1 MIQLDLDKSR
11 LDDEQYVLQAVNTLF
26 VRKVIE
32 GQTQRYKTC
41 FDFYMGIEPQT
52 SFKEDYDYRCRVIN
66 LTKPIVD
73 TATETFIGELPD
85 IVSSGKKAEKD
96 KISVFNQKLYNR
108 QFSNHIYETLH
119 YSSKCG
125 TGFLA
130 LYNLQGDTFPR
141 FREIN
146 PKFAEVVYDCS
157 LEQKPLF
164 AFYIVEKNDGDTIT
178 GSKYIIYVYTDK
190 KIFAFESPL
199 TYVPQSTVPNADKQV
214 FVIPYFAWKKTN
226 GEEVSSVEHGFGDI
240 PIVEFPNN
248 ADYIGDAECVFDLIS
263 LYNEVTNNRCKNLYD
278 VVNYILMIKNV
289 RLGDDEETQK
299 VVEMLKRH
307 HILPVEGENVDAK
320 FLTNPINQDQMQ
332 TLANSIKDTI
342 HYICR
347 VPDLSSVDFSQN
359 ASDPIIKIKT
369 KPLLDLCKDKEK
381 KCTGAYLRV
390 IKMIMNWCKNNSSDF
405 EEFNFDTDI
414 ITLKYTH
421 TLPSNDN
428 DMITMITNLQ
438 NSSMANPEVLLQEL
452 SFIPNVHEYIKG
464 MKKWN
469 ESVDLRKKD
478 LQNNNESGVNET
490 NIERQN
496 STPLTTGQMRNKQN
510 FNEGNADTQ
519 SELK

>member
-1 MIQLDLDKSR
+1 MIQLDLDKNR
-11 LDDEQYVLQAVNTLF
+11 LNDENYVLDAINTLF
-26 VRKVIE
+26 VRKIIE
-32 GQTQRYKTC
+32 GQTQKYKTC

-52 SFKEDYDYRCRVIN
+52 TFKEDYDYKCRVIN

-73 TATETFIGELPD
+73 TATETFIGDLPD
-85 IVSSGKKAEKD
+85 IVSSGKKSEKD

-130 LYNLQGDTFPR
+130 LYNLKGDTFPR
-141 FREIN
+141 FRELN
-146 PKFAEVVYDCS
+146 PKFAECVYDCT
-157 LEQKPLF
+157 LERNPLF
-164 AFYIVEKNDGDTIT
+164 AYYIVEKSDGEEIT
-178 GSKYIIYVYTDK
+178 QNKYVIYVYTQER
-190 KIFAFESPL
+190 IYAFESPM
-199 TYVPQSTVPNADKQV
+199 TYMPDASVPYADKQV
-214 FVIPYFAWKKTN
+214 FVIPYFAWKKDS
-226 GEEVSSVEHGFGDI
+226 GEELSYVEHGFGDI

-289 RLGDDEETQK
+289 RLGDDEETKK
-299 VVEMLKRH
+299 VVEMLKKH
-307 HILPVEGENVDAK
+307 HILPVEGENTDAK

-381 KCTGAYLRV
+381 KCTGAYLKV
-390 IKMIMNWCKNNSSDF
+390 INMIMNWCAKNSNDF
-405 EEFNFDTDI
+405 EDFNFDTEI
-414 ITLKYTH
+414 ISLKYTH

-438 NSSMANPEVLLQEL
+438 NSGMANPEVLLQEL
-452 SFIPNVHEYIKG
+452 SFVPNVHEYIKG

-478 LQNNNESGVNET
+478 LENNNSGVNAT
-490 NIERQN
+490 NLERQN
-496 STPLTTGQMRNKQN
+496 QEPLTKEKMDNKQN
-510 FNEGNADTQ
+510 FDRGNANTM